1 MQLFN
6 TGNYT
11 GVIAL
16 VSGTSDP
23 ALLLLAARS
32 YAETGQY
39 DTAGY
44 LLRDLIQIMP
54 GSSYLHS
61 YLADVMKKPATNTQS
76 PNTQLPSSSIPKTD
90 PPSETTPVS

>member
-1 MQLFN
+1 MTTEPPRTTPALDDAMQLFN
-6 TGNYT
+6 AGNYA

-61 YLADVMKKPATNTQS
+61 YLADVME
-76 PNTQLPSSSIPKTD
+76 KTGD
-90 PPSETTPVS
+90 EHAVSE